1 MDFEER
7 AKNAVGREFVAFVS
21 AGQDYCVDIAVV
33 REIRGWAQP
42 TPMPHSPEY
51 VQGLF
56 NLRGSVIPIVDLAA
70 RLGLPPTGS
79 SDRHVVIVV
88 KIRDQL
94 WGIVVDAVSDIL
106 SVSDAA
112 LQKTP
117 DVGSAK
123 TSAFV
128 SSVISHE
135 DRMLRMIDLEVLLPV
150 TREVA
155 A

>member
-7 AKNAVGREFVAFVS
+7 AKNAVGREFVAFIS
-21 AGQDYCVDIAVV
+21 SGQDYCVDITVV

-42 TPMPHSPEY
+42 TPMPHSPDF

-56 NLRGSVIPIVDLAA
+56 NLRGAVIPIVDLAA
-70 RLGLPPTGS
+70 RLGLLSTGA

-106 SVSDAA
+106 SVADAA

-117 DVGSAK
+117 DVGSARA
-123 TSAFV
+123 SAFV
-128 SSVISHE
+128 SSVISYE
-135 DRMLRMIDLEVLLPV
+135 GRMLRMIDLEVLLPE